1 LQSIISPNSVLKTQ
15 ASISN
20 WQKIQKRKEENLNF
34 FNLFISLYLSV
45 SYRRK
50 KLGNSYNTA
59 LVSESDLDKKV
70 NLNCRMWG
78 IIFVTGIQIDSKKD
92 NQEIDVY
99 LTPAEQNL
107 TPVMPL

>member
-1 LQSIISPNSVLKTQ
+1 LAKNPKAQG
-15 ASISN
+15 
-20 WQKIQKRKEENLNF
+20 RKSEF
-34 FNLFISLYLSV
+34 FYLFISLYLSV
-45 SYRRK
+45 SYRRN